1 MKKTLTIV
9 AIILALLIAL
19 PVINFIRWTFQ
30 AKKPIG
36 LVIVDKTVPTLDR
49 TKHKSFNWIM
59 TNNRY
64 VKKEK
69 KSSYSFRKDYYGF
82 YPMKPLKDKQWNN
95 VRYNM
100 EEAIQILPANNDAV
114 YITDTYGVM
123 TSDWYP
129 TFSPPRR
136 TRKLEGAL
144 NGNDNYLIQE
154 MKNKNKLVILEY
166 NTFDWPTGEYESF
179 RLQDRLGIKWSGWTG
194 KYFASLDTAKKRK
207 EDFPLWMTAMYRKQ
221 YKQPWTF
228 TKAGIVLVR
237 DKAILVFEE
246 GSMLDKALPSIITDA
261 AYVEKWG
268 IAESVSFDQ
277 WFDIIDP
284 GQNAVI
290 SKFRLETKPE
300 ADSLM
305 AKYGLTS
312 EFPAVTMDSA
322 TQKTFYFSGD
332 FCHTNI
338 PYWTSRFMSVEK
350 MKGLLYSKKKPD
362 DLRRFFWVY
371 YKPLIEGIF
380 DDYYTTLKE
389 N

>member
-9 AIILALLIAL
+9 VIILALLIAL
-19 PVINFIRWTFQ
+19 PVINLIRWTFQ
-30 AKKPIG
+30 TKKPIG

-49 TKHKSFNWIM
+49 NKHKSFNWIM

-64 VKKEK
+64 VKKEGN
-69 KSSYSFRKDYYGF
+69 SSYSYTKDYYGF
-82 YPMKPLKDKQWNN
+82 FPMKPLKEKKWNN

-100 EEAIQILPANNDAV
+100 EEAIQVLPANNDAV

-144 NGNDNYLIQE
+144 NGMDNYLIQE

-194 KYFASLDTAKKRK
+194 KYFASLDTAKKH
-207 EDFPLWMTAMYRKQ
+207 EDFPMWMTAMYRKQ

-228 TKAGIVLVR
+228 KNAGIVLVR

-246 GSMLDKALPSIITDA
+246 GGMLDKALPSIETDSV
-261 AYVEKWG
+261 YVEKWG
-268 IAESVSFDQ
+268 IAKSVSFDQ

-284 GQNAVI
+284 MQNTVI
-290 SKFRLETKPE
+290 SKFILETKPE
-300 ADSLM
+300 ADTLL

-312 EFPAVTMDSA
+312 EFPAVVMDSVS
-322 TQKTFYFSGD
+322 QRTFYFSGD

-338 PYWTSRFMSVEK
+338 PYWTSRFKSVEK
-350 MKGLLYSKKKPD
+350 MRGLLYSKRPD

-380 DDYYTTLKE
+380 GDYYTNLKA

>member
-1 MKKTLTIV
+1 MKKALTIV
-9 AIILALLIAL
+9 VIILALLLAL

-49 TKHKSFNWIM
+49 EKHKSFNWII

-64 VKKEK
+64 VSKEK
-69 KSSYSFRKDYYGF
+69 KTSYSYRKDYYGF
-82 YPMKPLKDKQWNN
+82 YPMRPLKEKQWNN

-100 EEAIQILPANNDAV
+100 EEAIQVLPANNDAV
-114 YITDTYGVM
+114 YFTDTYGVFI
-123 TSDWYP
+123 SDWFP

-179 RLQDRLGIKWSGWTG
+179 RLQDRLGLKWSGWTG
-194 KYFASLDTAKKRK
+194 KYFESLDTTQKAKK
-207 EDFPLWMTAMYRKQ
+207 EFPLWMTQMYRKQ

-228 TKAGIVLVR
+228 TKAGIVLLK
-237 DKAILVFEE
+237 DKAIMVLEE
-246 GSMLDKALPSIITDA
+246 GSMLTKAIPSIISDS

-268 IAESVSFDQ
+268 LAKSVSFDQ
-277 WFDIIDP
+277 WFDIIEP
-284 GQNAVI
+284 QQNTVI
-290 SKFRLETKPE
+290 SKFRIETTPE
-300 ADSLM
+300 ADSLL
-305 AKYGLTS
+305 AKYGLKN
-312 EFPAVTMDSA
+312 EFPAVVMDPAS
-322 TQKTFYFSGD
+322 QRTFYFSGD

-338 PYWTSRFMSVEK
+338 PYWTSRFKSVEK
-350 MKGLLYSKKKPD
+350 MKGLLYSKRPD

-380 DDYYTTLKE
+380 DDYYKTLKT

>member
-1 MKKTLTIV
+1 MKKALTIV
-9 AIILALLIAL
+9 VIILALLLAL

-49 TKHKSFNWIM
+49 EKHKSFNWIM

-64 VKKEK
+64 VSKEK
-69 KSSYSFRKDYYGF
+69 KTSYSYRKDYYGF
-82 YPMKPLKDKQWNN
+82 YPMRPLKEKQWNN
-95 VRYNM
+95 ERYNM
-100 EEAIQILPANNDAV
+100 EEAIEVLPANNDAV
-114 YITDTYGVM
+114 YFTDTYGVFI
-123 TSDWYP
+123 SDWFP

-179 RLQDRLGIKWSGWTG
+179 RLQDRLGLKWSGWTG
-194 KYFASLDTAKKRK
+194 KYFESLDTTKKAKK
-207 EDFPLWMTAMYRKQ
+207 EFPLWMTQMYRKQ

-228 TKAGIVLVR
+228 TKAGVVLLK
-237 DKAILVFEE
+237 DKAIIVLEE
-246 GSMLDKALPSIITDA
+246 GSTLTKAIPSIISDS

-268 IAESVSFDQ
+268 LAESVSFDQ
-277 WFDIIDP
+277 WFDVIDP
-284 GQNAVI
+284 QENTVI
-290 SKFRLETKPE
+290 SKFRIETTSE
-300 ADSLM
+300 ADSLL
-305 AKYGLTS
+305 AKYGLKN
-312 EFPAVTMDSA
+312 EFPAVVMDSA
-322 TQKTFYFSGD
+322 SHRTFYFSGD

-338 PYWTSRFMSVEK
+338 PYWTSRFKSVEK
-350 MKGLLYSKKKPD
+350 MRGFLYSKRPD

-371 YKPLIEGIF
+371 YRPLIEGIF
-380 DDYYTTLKE
+380 DDYYTTLKA